1 MQEEEPVNFYF
12 INEPYGEFNNI
23 YPSQF
28 THDGKVYKSNE
39 HYFQSQKF
47 AGTPKELYVI
57 EAPTPDD
64 AFDRGN
70 ERTHPLREDWQDVKE
85 SVMRAGLT
93 LKFNQNPDLKAKL
106 LATGNRKIV
115 EHTVNDSYWGD
126 GGDGSGKN
134 RLGFILME
142 LREKFRQ
149 TE

>member
-1 MQEEEPVNFYF
+1 M
-12 INEPYGEFNNI
+12 
-23 YPSQF
+23 
-28 THDGKVYKSNE
+28 
-39 HYFQSQKF
+39 
-47 AGTPKELYVI
+47 I